1 MLKGLRHLGES
12 FEGFLKID
20 KTLDA
25 ATRARARMVYGMGL
39 IFLTVQLLNM
49 ISMAVVYGGWT
60 PQHNI
65 SVFSCIIFTCLTA
78 AVRFTKSPVFFG
90 LAYSVL
96 ALSTIGVAASIETI
110 PGVPPYGINT
120 ALLPVLCASAA
131 FIAFVATRLI
141 SILYIL
147 SSLVLIGVMYKISAA
162 SNPTGVDAI
171 LAWQRTVQAC
181 VALLMAGPMC
191 TIIADMVF
199 RNLTRLESALGRAQS
214 AERARGEFLAT
225 MSHEIRTPL
234 HGILGLS
241 DMLARS
247 DLPETQGRYAHLIS
261 VSANSLMEII
271 DEVLDMARLEDGTV
285 RTIAEPFTPRE
296 LLQDVSDLFAVKA
309 SEKNLWIGTDI
320 GPGIPDQL
328 IGDGPHLRQVLNNLV
343 GNALKFTQLGGV
355 RIGARLVGIRDGL
368 AGVQFYVQDS
378 GVGISDDEKGTVF
391 ERFKQTASA
400 KTTTAKGSGLGLS
413 ICRELTEMMGGTLEL
428 HSTPGKGTV
437 FYFTL
442 ALPMVD
448 DATVSSE
455 VGEAQHAA

>member
-1 MLKGLRHLGES
+1 MLKGLRHFGES
-12 FEGFLKID
+12 FESFLKID

-65 SVFSCIIFTCLTA
+65 SVFSCIVFTCLTV

-96 ALSTIGVAASIETI
+96 ALSSIGVAASIETI

-131 FIAFVATRLI
+131 FIAFVGTRLI
-141 SILYIL
+141 STLYIL
-147 SSLVLIGVMYKISAA
+147 SSLVLIGIMYKITAA
-162 SNPTGVDAI
+162 SGI
-171 LAWQRTVQAC
+171 
-181 VALLMAGPMC
+181 
-191 TIIADMVF
+191 VF
-199 RNLTRLESALGRAQS
+199 RNLSQLESAVSRAQT

-241 DMLARS
+241 DMLAQS
-247 DLPETQGRYAHLIS
+247 DLPETQGRYAHLIT

-296 LLQDVSDLFAVKA
+296 LLQDVSDLFGVKA
-309 SEKNLWIGTDI
+309 SEKNLWIGIDI
-320 GPGIPDQL
+320 GPGIPEQL
-328 IGDGPHLRQVLNNLV
+328 IGDAPHLRQVLNNLV

-400 KTTTAKGSGLGLS
+400 KTTTAKGTGLGLS

-442 ALPMVD
+442 ALPMID
-448 DATVSSE
+448 DTTVSAE
-455 VGEAQHAA
+455 IGEPRHAA